1 MVQNIR
7 SFLYKSPIRR
17 SLSTLNEAKLSSNL
31 EIKGTSYSRDEWT
44 NVTPKVLSFIGRNIY
59 SQPGHPLYLVK
70 QRIVNYMYKRF
81 IGRRGNPLFAVFDDL
96 SPVVTVAQNFDSLLV
111 PPDHP
116 SRQKSD
122 CYYINR
128 NNLLRAH
135 TTAHQSEL
143 ISSGLNNFLI
153 IGDVYRRDEIDSKH
167 YPVFHQVDAVR
178 LCTPE
183 EVFRHDGNIQ
193 AVFEQEGQ
201 RTADKQACHTLVATK
216 HIEHEL
222 KQTLEGLAEALFGSG
237 FQYRW
242 VDTTFP
248 FTHPSWELEVLR
260 DDNWMEVLGCGIME
274 HEILASAGVK
284 DRIGWAFGL
293 GLERLAM
300 CLYSIP
306 DIRLFWSSDSGFL
319 SQFNVKDPDTPIQY
333 KPISIYPQC
342 TNDISFWLPSDKPFT
357 PNDFYDLVRT
367 VGGDIVEQ
375 ISLIDE
381 FTHKKKGL
389 KSQCYRIVYR
399 HMDRTLTQKEVN
411 EVHRSIERTA
421 EETLGVTIR

>member
-1 MVQNIR
+1 MVR
-7 SFLYKSPIRR
+7 KLASFFPKSPIRC
-17 SLSTLNEAKLSSNL
+17 SFSTVNETKPLSNI
-31 EIKGTSYSRDEWT
+31 EIKGKSYSRDEWT
-44 NVTPKVLSFIGRNIY
+44 NVTPKVLSYIGKNLH
-59 SQPGHPLYLVK
+59 SQPGHPLHLVK
-70 QRIVNYMYKRF
+70 KRIVNYMYKTF
-81 IGRRGNPLFAVFDDL
+81 VGRRGNPLFAVFDDL
-96 SPVVTVAQNFDSLLV
+96 SPVVTVEQNFDSLLV
-111 PPDHP
+111 PHDHP

-128 NNLLRAH
+128 SNLLRAH

-143 ISSGLNNFLI
+143 IGSGLNNFLI

-167 YPVFHQVDAVR
+167 YPAFHQVDAVR
-178 LCTPE
+178 ICTPE
-183 EVFRHDGNIQ
+183 EVFRHEGSMQ
-193 AVFEQEGQ
+193 AVFEKKSQ
-201 RTADKQACHTLVATK
+201 RTAAKQACHTLAATK
-216 HIEHEL
+216 HMEHEL
-222 KQTLEGLAEALFGSG
+222 KQTLEGLAETLFGSG

-260 DDNWMEVLGCGIME
+260 DDNWMEILGCGIME
-274 HEILASAGVK
+274 NEILESAGVK
-284 DRIGWAFGL
+284 GRIGWAFGL

-319 SQFNVKDPDTPIQY
+319 SQFNVKDPDTQIKY

-342 TNDISFWLPSDKPFT
+342 TNDISFWLPSDDSFT

-367 VGGDIVEQ
+367 VGGDVIEQ

-389 KSQCYRIVYR
+389 KSHCYRIVYR
-399 HMDRTLTQKEVN
+399 HMGRTLTQKEVN
-411 EVHRSIERTA
+411 EIHNSIARMA
-421 EETLGVTIR
+421 EEILGVTIR